1 MIVTVSGLSGD
12 TNAYRS
18 VLSAVGSCEMSG
30 ASAWLEAFA
39 CFGCRLFGVR
49 PTPGAPVTGRTARPA
64 GRGLRDFKTG
74 PPPHSSPWGDAGAVC
89 SAERPERFDRLED
102 SPGTRY

>member
-1 MIVTVSGLSGD
+1 MIVTVLGLSGD

-39 CFGCRLFGVR
+39 CFGCRLLAVR
-49 PTPGAPVTGRTARPA
+49 PTPRAAATAIPA
-64 GRGLRDFKTG
+64 ARGLRGLTCFLLLRYLSVG
-74 PPPHSSPWGDAGAVC
+74 RC
-89 SAERPERFDRLED
+89 RRPSFG
-102 SPGTRY
+102 GTAREVRSVGGFA